1 MLKAFVL
8 DDERLAVQRLTRLLE
23 ATGRVQI
30 AGSATDPEEAL
41 AELARLS
48 VDVLFLDIQMP
59 GLTGFQVLERLD
71 RDIPVIFTTAYDRY
85 ALNAF
90 DVNSIDY
97 LLKPVDADRLIR
109 ALDKIDRLT
118 GSRPDMRSL
127 ARELAS
133 ELSPAPRLARLASR
147 VGERTTIL
155 DVVRVSHFF
164 AHDKLTFAVADGREH
179 VIDLTLADL
188 EARLDARRFIR
199 IHRATIVNLA
209 FVSELYP
216 GVDGMLARLK
226 DEKKTELG
234 VARDRVRPLKER
246 LGI

>member
-97 LLKPVDADRLIR
+97 LLKPIE
-109 ALDKIDRLT
+109 
-118 GSRPDMRSL
+118 P
-127 ARELAS
+127 
-133 ELSPAPRLARLASR
+133 
-147 VGERTTIL
+147 
-155 DVVRVSHFF
+155 
-164 AHDKLTFAVADGREH
+164 
-179 VIDLTLADL
+179 
-188 EARLDARRFIR
+188 
-199 IHRATIVNLA
+199 
-209 FVSELYP
+209 
-216 GVDGMLARLK
+216 
-226 DEKKTELG
+226 
-234 VARDRVRPLKER
+234 ER
-246 LGI
+246 LCKEIAEVICPTV